1 VKLGAK
7 RQIVLAHFGRLQG
20 FAREASRNA
29 PAARTPFRTEEFIVQ
44 ISSPQPGRRA
54 VLRAGSA
61 SLAAFA
67 AALCLAGNAAADAV
81 PADIPQEQQGNP
93 SGHRHIIGLL

>member
-1 VKLGAK
+1 LKA
-7 RQIVLAHFGRLQG
+7 
-20 FAREASRNA
+20 
-29 PAARTPFRTEEFIVQ
+29 EEFIVQ
-44 ISSPQPGRRA
+44 ISRLQPKRRA

-67 AALCLAGNAAADAV
+67 AALCLAGNAAATDTA

-93 SGHRHIIGLL
+93 PGHRHIIGLL